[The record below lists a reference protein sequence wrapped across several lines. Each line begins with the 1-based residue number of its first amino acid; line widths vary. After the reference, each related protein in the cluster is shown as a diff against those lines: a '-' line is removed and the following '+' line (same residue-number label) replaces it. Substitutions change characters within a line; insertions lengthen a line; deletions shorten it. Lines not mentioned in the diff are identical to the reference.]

1 MSESDNILRRHQARA
16 WPKGGQGSLLHQ
28 SYAWTHLRISNI
40 HRVLELYPQPWQLDN
55 ERVHSVVCMGQPD
68 HGYSNTS
75 QTHGFL
81 DSPRTLPHGTAKEMI
96 IWSALVALVINAHK
110 PTALVKAIGS
120 SLMVT
125 DSQSLTSNLPR
136 KLASSQNARVL
147 EVCFE
152 SMRPAKCWLTV
163 R

>member
-16 WPKGGQGSLLHQ
+16 WPKGHSSTNHTRGLTSEYQIFVAYWNCILNPG
-28 SYAWTHLRISNI
+28 R
-40 HRVLELYPQPWQLDN
+40 LDN
-55 ERVHSVVCMGQPD
+55 EWVHSVVCMGQLD